1 MLHCEL
7 VRLFFSMDGLMG
19 LRFRDWSMISGL
31 RKEKSSFF
39 FYTLVCL
46 VCTGHEGLF
55 PLVISQ
61 TSLDEVSSK

>member
-1 MLHCEL
+1 
-7 VRLFFSMDGLMG
+7 MG